1 MGAAQAYEFGVYRVE
16 LPLRRLLRAGEPIS
30 LTPKAFDVLV
40 ALIERRDRVVD
51 KQELMKA
58 VWPDSFPA
66 SMSSQSGADMLRV
79 RVAVAAG
86 PSRRTHRPSAI
97 ST

>member
-1 MGAAQAYEFGVYRVE
+1 MS
-16 LPLRRLLRAGEPIS
+16 PLCRSRP
-30 LTPKAFDVLV
+30 D
-40 ALIERRDRVVD
+40 
-51 KQELMKA
+51 MKA

-86 PSRRTHRPSAI
+86 PSRRTHRPSANLI
-97 ST
+97 RGFEQ